1 MGFAHL
7 TMPGQFCWR
16 SARGSAGRCPSTFC
30 PLSSPAPILLRWCA
44 RPAVWDFL
52 PLCFPTVADLFQA
65 AFQASI
71 CLSFCS
77 LGTGHN
83 RCFVASTSALNLG
96 CEGEGGVEEGGGGR
110 KRKSKHKGGS
120 LKFPHACR
128 LGDWLPYPHKK
139 QTMGVQP
146 LAQREDGWRE
156 GHFLSAPS
164 SSECMKADFPPFI
177 YFAFSAFLFWGEK
190 KQTCV

>member
-1 MGFAHL
+1 MIQATVKYILTTATLVATSGSESGKSIVESWFIICMGFAHL

-96 CEGEGGVEEGGGGR
+96 CEGEGGVEEGGGGE
-110 KRKSKHKGGS
+110 
-120 LKFPHACR
+120 
-128 LGDWLPYPHKK
+128 KK
-139 QTMGVQP
+139 EIK
-146 LAQREDGWRE
+146 AQRRISQVPTCLQAGR
-156 GHFLSAPS
+156 LATL
-164 SSECMKADFPPFI
+164 PP
-177 YFAFSAFLFWGEK
+177 
-190 KQTCV
+190 